1 MTSKE
6 DRIYAKPKGTKEE
19 KKILLKKGWA
29 GGPKAPPS
37 VVAT

>member
-19 KKILLKKGWA
+19 KKILLRKGWA
-29 GGPKAPPS
+29 GTKGPAS